1 MIRQGTAQE
10 KQGDLSD
17 LKEKTTAEL
26 IDLLARQEKLLANRK
41 FLMRLQDKGEKVE
54 NLAEKLRL
62 LIKEREE
69 VNKAARLFE
78 KMDIGQEDST
88 ITHVTERTV
97 IDQSK
102 TSVTGTVKKSNVS
115 DASVVK
121 RENRDK
127 FKPNKDLKS
136 TAIPDGLPRPS
147 IEPSPLRGQGSHE
160 RSSMDERDADLS
172 SAKIP
177 PLKNQE
183 AQVVEFSDSAK
194 LLEEQKKHAEAL
206 VAKQAAERLTE
217 RLHIQMG
224 DFIPEVQQG
233 SYRGGEIDSDDE
245 ESEEGS
251 DDEGSDDEGEG
262 DGD

>member
-26 IDLLARQEKLLANRK
+26 IDLLARQEKLLANRN

-69 VNKAARLFE
+69 VNKATRLFE

-136 TAIPDGLPRPS
+136 TANTDGLPRPS

-160 RSSMDERDADLS
+160 RSSMDERDDLS

-177 PLKNQE
+177 ALKNQE
-183 AQVVEFSDSAK
+183 AQVVEFSESAK

-251 DDEGSDDEGEG
+251 DDEGSDDGGEG

>member
-1 MIRQGTAQE
+1 
-10 KQGDLSD
+10 
-17 LKEKTTAEL
+17 
-26 IDLLARQEKLLANRK
+26 
-41 FLMRLQDKGEKVE
+41 
-54 NLAEKLRL
+54 
-62 LIKEREE
+62 
-69 VNKAARLFE
+69 
-78 KMDIGQEDST
+78 MDISQEDST
-88 ITHVTERTV
+88 LTHVTERTV

-115 DASVVK
+115 DSSVVK
-121 RENRDK
+121 QENRDK

-147 IEPSPLRGQGSHE
+147 IESSPLRGQGSHE

-177 PLKNQE
+177 SLKNQE
-183 AQVVEFSDSAK
+183 AQVVEFSKSAK

-224 DFIPEVQQG
+224 DFIPEVQQV
-233 SYRGGEIDSDDE
+233 SNRGGEIDMMMRDRKDE
-245 ESEEGS
+245 IMKDRMMKERVMVIEGALFLQEAS
-251 DDEGSDDEGEG
+251 LSVSSAISGNGSNRRQVCMITSH
-262 DGD
+262 